1 MVTMHNW
8 FECQIKYDKIS
19 QDDGKQKKVT
29 DTYLVDAMSFSEAE
43 ARLIKEVTPYMSG
56 EYTVANIKH
65 SRIYEIFDSP
75 TGDKWY
81 RAKVMFIVIDEAKQT
96 EKRIAS
102 TMLVQ
107 AEDIKEALVRLEEG
121 MKGTMSD
128 YEVAA
133 ISDTPILD
141 IFPYGEDKTIDKEE
155 GNAESAAIQL

>member
-1 MVTMHNW
+1 MVIMHNW
-8 FECQIKYDKIS
+8 FTCCITYDAIS

-29 DTYLVDAMSFSEAE
+29 DTYLVDALSFAEAE
-43 ARLIKEVTPYMSG
+43 ARIIEYVKPYMSG
-56 EYTVANIKH
+56 EYSVSGIKH

-107 AEDIKEALVRLEEG
+107 AEDIKEALVRLDEG

-128 YEVAA
+128 YVVAS
-133 ISDTPILD
+133 ISETPILD
-141 IFPYGEDKTIDKEE
+141 IIPYSEPVKTE
-155 GNAESAAIQL
+155 